1 MLSKKVI
8 KFLENEGFKK
18 NKNELIYEKYYKSKY
33 LKDLSI
39 CVANDTISVFCRD
52 LTYSLYNSFDVVE
65 IIKRKTTI
73 KNLIQLIY
81 ISKLFKQ

>member
-18 NKNELIYEKYYKSKY
+18 YKNEIIYEKYYKSKY
-33 LKDLSI
+33 LNNLSI
-39 CVANDTISVFCRD
+39 YVANDTISVFCRD
-52 LTYSLYNSFDVVE
+52 LTYSIGFNVVE

-73 KNLIQLIY
+73 KNLIELIY
-81 ISKLFKQ
+81 MSKLFK